1 MKLVAGLGNPGPTY
15 QGNRHNLGWWVVD
28 RLAYDWGFGSF
39 ETDGRALVSR
49 GEVDGAEVLL
59 LKPTTYMNLSGAGIL
74 PLVVRERI
82 EVTTDLLVVV
92 DDAALP
98 VGRVRFRA
106 RGRAGGHNGLAS
118 VASVLGTA
126 RYPRLR
132 IGVGVPPEGCRLKEW
147 VLSDMAA
154 EDEDRIVTL
163 LPVLTGAVALWVRQG
178 TGAAMNE
185 YNR

>member
-98 VGRVRFRA
+98 VRAGAFSWAGEGGGTQRACIGRVRSGHRTVSPAPHRRGCAA
-106 RGRAGGHNGLAS
+106 RGMPLE
-118 VASVLGTA
+118 
-126 RYPRLR
+126 
-132 IGVGVPPEGCRLKEW
+132 GVG
-147 VLSDMAA
+147 
-154 EDEDRIVTL
+154 
-163 LPVLTGAVALWVRQG
+163 ALRHG
-178 TGAAMNE
+178 RGG
-185 YNR
+185 